1 MKQQYVTPE
10 WRIHRFDLEDVLT
23 MSNENDNDN
32 VASYGLW
39 TTGGW
44 TD

>member
-23 MSNENDNDN
+23 MSNDNDN

-39 TTGGW
+39 TTGEW